1 MSRKRK
7 ITYTLYVDDR
17 DDEKSIGRKV
27 TARRIRSIA
36 LRKGEKMSDWADELG
51 VSRQYISQV
60 VNGRRR
66 PQEIRDFIERRL
78 GQKFW
83 PERKKVA

>member
-27 TARRIRSIA
+27 IARRIRSIA

-66 PQEIRDFIERRL
+66 PQEIQDFIERRL